1 MKHLTIKSLL
11 FLAISLGATSCLKK
25 DRMNIDVDG
34 GPRNVVEFANTGNNV
49 SSALST
55 YPRFNMD
62 LGSLATGESTT
73 FPVNLSFSGVEVAP
87 QDITVQLEL
96 SDAGLAK
103 FNTENSSH
111 YEIPDASIYSF
122 PTSVVIP
129 KGKQTASIMVT
140 ITLSAAYNFS
150 KAYALPLKISSAS
163 YGTVSGNYGIAMF
176 SFGARNQYDGMY
188 SYSGSIYR
196 NSASGPDLSLSGTF
210 TNLAPRA
217 LATLSANSLSLVPTW
232 VNGSGIGGVD
242 GTHITIDQATNLVTV
257 SATGNASMHNTVGE
271 TNNYDPVARKFTLAF
286 DWGTAPNTRVATMV
300 LTYIG
305 PR

>member
-1 MKHLTIKSLL
+1 
-11 FLAISLGATSCLKK
+11 
-25 DRMNIDVDG
+25 MNIDVDG

-49 SSALST
+49 SGALST
-55 YPRFNMD
+55 YPRFNID
-62 LGSLATGESTT
+62 LGTLETGASTT
-73 FPVNLSFSGVEVAP
+73 FPVNVSFSGVDVAP
-87 QDITVQLEL
+87 QDITINLGL

-103 FNTENSSH
+103 FNTENSAH
-111 YEIPDASIYSF
+111 YEVPDASVYSF

-140 ITLSAAYNFS
+140 ITNSPAYNFS
-150 KAYALPLKISSAS
+150 KAYALPLTITSAS
-163 YGTVSGNYGIAMF
+163 YGTVSGNFGIALF
-176 SFGARNQYDGMY
+176 SFGARNKYDGIY

-217 LATLSANSLSLVPTW
+217 LATLSANSVSLLPTW
-232 VNGSGIGGVD
+232 VNGSTIGGID
-242 GTHITIDQATNLVTV
+242 NTKITIDEATNLVTV
-257 SATGNASMHNTVGE
+257 SSSNTSMHNTVGE
-271 TNNYDPVARKFTLAF
+271 TNNYDPVAKKFTLAF
-286 DWGTAPNTRVATMV
+286 DWGTDPNTRVATMV